1 MRSVW
6 PNSILEKGILVTA
19 IALFM
24 VVGCGSSP
32 KSFDP
37 SVSGPQLIVDPD
49 TIRTGVA
56 KVMGTEIV
64 FKGKGFQPKDS
75 VFIELVGVKKE
86 GKEVKVP
93 IADSNVDEEGMFTAE
108 VSTLV
113 KVSEILRAKLGY
125 NEEDERVIIVT
136 QPPIPSGTYLAK
148 AVSMEADIT
157 AETRLVIEDPSFVD
171 KVKDWIGGIMGKIQ
185 KK

>member
-1 MRSVW
+1 
-6 PNSILEKGILVTA
+6 
-19 IALFM
+19 
-24 VVGCGSSP
+24 
-32 KSFDP
+32 
-37 SVSGPQLIVDPD
+37 
-49 TIRTGVA
+49 
-56 KVMGTEIV
+56 
-64 FKGKGFQPKDS
+64 
-75 VFIELVGVKKE
+75 VKKE